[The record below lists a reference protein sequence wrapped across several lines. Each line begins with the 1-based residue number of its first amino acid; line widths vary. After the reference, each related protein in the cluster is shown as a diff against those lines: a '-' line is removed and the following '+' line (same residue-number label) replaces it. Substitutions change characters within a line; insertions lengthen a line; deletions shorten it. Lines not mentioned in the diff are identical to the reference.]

1 MINIYSINPST
12 GRHSLCLSIPFHDY
26 KVCSLAELSNGK
38 LLSSSKKNDGSYSLT
53 ILPIYLPF
61 NPSDNQNDQYDD
73 YIIQTNIFSKAIS
86 KCVDEELY
94 NVINLSNNR
103 FAAFGEGNIIKED
116 DRVFIRIYNYDI
128 KEIGVLEGHYHQVV
142 SAIEVK
148 NKLISCGNDDEV
160 RIWNLNQY
168 QCECVI
174 NKISTSSNII
184 SYGNR
189 IIFGGKHKLL
199 VFNILS
205 MKIEKTIN
213 NSSIGQIIKIMITRD
228 GNIVMINAKGVL
240 FLVEIKFSD
249 DNNNYAR
256 IKRISKE
263 KRNIISDLCVIDNKT
278 FIICGG
284 DFPITI
290 WNY

>member
-1 MINIYSINPST
+1 M
-12 GRHSLCLSIPFHDY
+12 
-26 KVCSLAELSNGK
+26 
-38 LLSSSKKNDGSYSLT
+38 
-53 ILPIYLPF
+53 
-61 NPSDNQNDQYDD
+61 
-73 YIIQTNIFSKAIS
+73 
-86 KCVDEELY
+86 
-94 NVINLSNNR
+94 
-103 FAAFGEGNIIKED
+103 
-116 DRVFIRIYNYDI
+116 
-128 KEIGVLEGHYHQVV
+128 
-142 SAIEVK
+142 
-148 NKLISCGNDDEV
+148 
-160 RIWNLNQY
+160 NQY

-174 NKISTSSNII
+174 DKISTSSNII

-189 IIFGGKHKLL
+189 IIFGGKHKLF
-199 VFNILS
+199 VFNILT